1 MPSVNSNASGDSYAN
16 SCSVSSDDTPSS
28 RATEGSSDAEK
39 EQLAAKESKTVFL
52 LRVVVI
58 IVLLLA
64 AVAVSVVVYLI
75 TRNAEIDEY
84 ETQYKALADTVLRAF
99 EDIVTQKMGA
109 ISSVGVAAIA
119 HGVDHKREWPFLT
132 LSSFQERS
140 ATARSLSGALFVSI
154 NPLVKE
160 TERTEWEK
168 FVVEEAGW
176 ISAGYEYQ
184 EDLELDGFE
193 KVQRALGEDGSLQPT
208 PNRTDDTNWAE
219 VTNRTGDT
227 SWIDDT
233 GEIDDRD
240 EIFYFDEGETWIDPG
255 PGPYLPGKFSFPS
268 SQLSMSYRYLLPYN
282 FCR

>member
-1 MPSVNSNASGDSYAN
+1 
-16 SCSVSSDDTPSS
+16 
-28 RATEGSSDAEK
+28 
-39 EQLAAKESKTVFL
+39 L
-52 LRVVVI
+52 LF
-58 IVLLLA
+58 A

-75 TRNAEIDEY
+75 TRDAEIDEY

-119 HGVDHKREWPFLT
+119 HGVDHKRDWPFLT

-160 TERTEWEK
+160 TERDEWEK
-168 FVVEEAGW
+168 FVVKEAGW

-193 KVQRALGEDGSLQPT
+193 KVQAALGEHEHDRSLQAEH
-208 PNRTDDTNWAE
+208 TDDSNWAE
-219 VTNRTGDT
+219 ITNRTGDT
-227 SWIDDT
+227 SWIDNTDK
-233 GEIDDRD
+233 IDDRD
-240 EIFYFDEGETWIDPG
+240 EIFYVDGGETWIDPG

-268 SQLSMSYRYLLPYN
+268 SQLSNFYPYLLSYN
-282 FCR
+282 FCP